1 VISAGI
7 RHSIPERLA
16 GVAPLVEGT
25 TVVSCTGSTA
35 LLTLA
40 LCVYPQISLWATS
53 IAELLAQPLPSSG
66 KVLVGCTDDLPD
78 GSVLDLV
85 QALRPQLG
93 ADRLMVMAL
102 LEPTRN
108 GTYLRQLVEAGV
120 QAICC
125 TTSLREGEWLVATTA
140 VLHGGCYMDG
150 GFSRLLLQGQTT
162 SSAAATPLVLTARD
176 RSLLGE
182 LGLGYNTPE
191 IAQRLGLR
199 TDTVRRYLSELYQKI
214 GVRDRTQALLWCVYH
229 GLIKPRDLEPVFG

>member
-1 VISAGI
+1 
-7 RHSIPERLA
+7 
-16 GVAPLVEGT
+16 
-25 TVVSCTGSTA
+25 
-35 LLTLA
+35 
-40 LCVYPQISLWATS
+40 
-53 IAELLAQPLPSSG
+53 
-66 KVLVGCTDDLPD
+66 
-78 GSVLDLV
+78 
-85 QALRPQLG
+85 
-93 ADRLMVMAL
+93 
-102 LEPTRN
+102 
-108 GTYLRQLVEAGV
+108 
-120 QAICC
+120 
-125 TTSLREGEWLVATTA
+125 
-140 VLHGGCYMDG
+140 MDG